1 MDPARF
7 APEPPAD
14 PLDSPE
20 VPGSGERMA
29 VEIVASG
36 TGHTVLPASVARMFG
51 RKDVI
56 ALPLSGHP
64 GWGVGLAWLK
74 TADSELVQDFVG
86 AAKGRRP
93 GSSRNE
99 RGQSASG
106 SASGAASRTSSGGRP
121 VRKAPSRASA
131 KSASK
136 PRKRR

>member
-7 APEPPAD
+7 APEPPTD
-14 PLDSPE
+14 PLDTPE

-56 ALPLSGHP
+56 TLPLSGHP

-74 TADSELVQDFVG
+74 SADSVLVQDFVG

-93 GSSRNE
+93 GSSRND
-99 RGQSASG
+99 RAQPPAG
-106 SASGAASRTSSGGRP
+106 SASGAATRTAAGGRSA
-121 VRKAPSRASA
+121 RKSPKASA
-131 KSASK
+131 KSALK